1 MHPYA
6 QHKAWQIK
14 GYLVKLVELKK
25 KKKRMCFGNGEKF
38 GVICE
43 WAIRC
48 QVEQEWIVGSGLQQ
62 ARADM
67 KGF

>member
-6 QHKAWQIK
+6 HHKAWQIK

-25 KKKRMCFGNGEKF
+25 KKRMCCESGEKF
-38 GVICE
+38 RVIGE
-43 WAIRC
+43 WAVRC

-62 ARADM
+62 ARADT